1 MFLASSSSRLTPRLQ
16 SVPAVDRALKILE
29 LSTTTQL
36 GLTLSEVSQA
46 LGIAKSSAHRLLYTL
61 VAHGYLQRTT
71 TERRYILGTAAR
83 DLANSIT
90 DADLQLGAVCS
101 KFADELSKKT
111 ELTVLTG
118 IRRGV
123 EGVVILKAN
132 APKDEYPGALIG
144 HHFDLHCTAMGKS
157 LIAYLADSEVEEI
170 FKQASLTRYTES
182 TVCSRKNLL
191 ADLAGVRA
199 RGFSLNAEEAAI
211 GGRGLAAPIFNHIG
225 RVVASICVR
234 GSTSM
239 FPAWRISSCA
249 KEVMLVAS
257 QISRNLLEA
266 TP

>member
-1 MFLASSSSRLTPRLQ
+1 MLMANGSSRLTPHLQ

-29 LSTTTQL
+29 LSTASQA

-46 LGIAKSSAHRLLYTL
+46 LGIAKSSSHRLLYTL
-61 VAHGYLQRTT
+61 LSHGYLQRTGI
-71 TERRYILGTAAR
+71 ERRYILGTAAR

-90 DADLQLGAVCS
+90 DADLQLGAVCC
-101 KFADELSKKT
+101 KFAEELSKKT

-132 APKDEYPGALIG
+132 SPKDEYPGALIG

-191 ADLAGVRA
+191 ADLEGVRA

-239 FPAWRISSCA
+239 FPAWRISNCA
-249 KEVMLVAS
+249 KEVMSVAS
-257 QISRNLLEA
+257 QISRHLLEA